1 MKRAWL
7 IFLMLV
13 GPAVV
18 SAQVMP
24 RPGEGA
30 KPSDGKSAD
39 TKSAKIQAATN
50 NAVNALMA
58 DVSRQPISGNLAVR
72 DLLRQTQG
80 TDAMRATLQEAD
92 QIGGPRWID
101 ESTCQVRLEI
111 GGQKVANTLVKISDG
126 AGDRSPIQSAALRN
140 ALGGWDRRAFSAV
153 GTSSDQGEPVS
164 GLAAPATQPLQ
175 IAVPAVA
182 PKWASEFLRAEG
194 QNGPMFSKLR
204 SARAAEEKA
213 LAALREQVDQ
223 LPISKDVTVGT
234 LTANDSGLKQA
245 IDRTVRRAKL
255 TRLDYQADGSAAVQ
269 VTADLADVWRDILA
283 ASSDSQESTQPA
295 IRR

>member
-7 IFLMLV
+7 ILLILV

-30 KPSDGKSAD
+30 KPSDVKSAD
-39 TKSAKIQAATN
+39 TKSARIQAATN

-111 GGQKVANTLVKISDG
+111 DGQKVANTLVKISDG

-153 GTSSDQGEPVS
+153 GTSSNQGEPVS
-164 GLAAPATQPLQ
+164 GLAAPSTQPLQ